1 MDGPRLF
8 RLSIVNCIVVKFIC
22 MFWRGLFSLTILISL
37 NACGGGGDSGDN
49 FIPTVQL
56 ECATAAVAGCSQNG
70 KAAWVGLIE
79 SLAADCD
86 DTLATLTATQR
97 QQLFNVNGSVI
108 SSQAGAYLTGRVS
121 SWSNST
127 GGDQDVLNPGSYQVC
142 AFVDL
147 NGNDVIDTNEPVG
160 QGQVS
165 IGSTGTYILSN
176 WSAAF
181 N

>member
-1 MDGPRLF
+1 MCLRFTLLTAVF
-8 RLSIVNCIVVKFIC
+8 
-22 MFWRGLFSLTILISL
+22 MFT
-37 NACGGGGDSGDN
+37 ACSGGGDSGGN

-56 ECATAAVAGCSQNG
+56 QCATAAVAGCSQNG
-70 KAAWVGLIE
+70 KTAWVGLIQT
-79 SLAADCD
+79 LTAGDCD
-86 DTLATLTATQR
+86 DTLATLDSSQR
-97 QQLFNVNGSVI
+97 QLLFTVSGSVV

-121 SWSNST
+121 DWINST
-127 GGDQDVLNPGSYQVC
+127 GGQQDVLNPGTYEVC

-160 QGQVS
+160 RGQIS
-165 IGSTGTYILSN
+165 TGGSGTYILST

>member
-1 MDGPRLF
+1 MDGSRLF
-8 RLSIVNCIVVKFIC
+8 RLSVVNSFMIKFYN
-22 MFWRGLFSLTILISL
+22 MFWRGALLIISSSFL
-37 NACGGGGDSGDN
+37 QSCGGGGDSGGN

-56 ECATAAVAGCSQNG
+56 ECATAGVAGCSQNG
-70 KAAWVGLIE
+70 KTAWVGLIE

-86 DTLATLTATQR
+86 DTLATLASNQR
-97 QQLFNVNGSVI
+97 QQLFNVNGSVV

-121 SWSNST
+121 SWTNST
-127 GGDQDVLNPGSYQVC
+127 GGEQDVLNPGTYQVC

-165 IGSTGTYILSN
+165 IGGSGTFILSN
-176 WSAAF
+176 WAAAF